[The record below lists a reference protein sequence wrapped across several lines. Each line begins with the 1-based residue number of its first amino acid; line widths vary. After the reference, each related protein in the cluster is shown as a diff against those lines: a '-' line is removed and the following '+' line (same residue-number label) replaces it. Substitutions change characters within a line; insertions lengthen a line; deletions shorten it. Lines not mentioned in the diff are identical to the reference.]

1 MTCTSGEKLHSG
13 GPGTMQK
20 SRKILA
26 IIPAKGGS
34 KGVPR
39 KNIRLLAGK
48 PLIDYTIEAAKES
61 KIFDKIVVSTED
73 LEIAQVARKY
83 KEVNIIK
90 RPKKLARDKTSTEL
104 VILHIL
110 RWFKK
115 KENYQPD
122 IIYLLQPTSPLR
134 NGDDIK
140 GTYKK
145 FIREKLDSLLS
156 VAGNKSFIWKMER
169 NRFKPINYNYLRR
182 PRRQNM
188 KNQFKENGA
197 IYITKYSTFMKFQN
211 RLGGKIGYY
220 MMNEDRSIEIDS
232 LFDLLVAK
240 QILKKRRKK

>member
-1 MTCTSGEKLHSG
+1 MSKN
-13 GPGTMQK
+13 
-20 SRKILA
+20 SRILA
-26 IIPAKGGS
+26 IIPARGGS

-48 PLIDYTIEAAKES
+48 PLIGYTIEAAKES

-73 LEIAQVARKY
+73 LEIAQVAREY

-134 NGDDIK
+134 NRDDIK
-140 GTYKK
+140 GAYKK

-156 VAGNKSFIWKMER
+156 VTENKSFIWKMER
-169 NRFKPINYNYLRR
+169 NRFRPINYNYFHR
-182 PRRQNM
+182 PRRQDM
-188 KNQFKENGA
+188 KDQFQENGA
-197 IYITKYSTFMKFQN
+197 IYITKIEIFNKFKN
-211 RLGGKIGYY
+211 RLGGRIGYY
-220 MMNEDRSIEIDS
+220 LMNEKRSLEIDT
-232 LFDLLVAK
+232 LFDLSLAEK
-240 QILKKRRKK
+240 ILKECKNESRD